1 MPRII
6 NFLRF
11 LTDKVTG
18 RLLSPVDLCI
28 AHEFHQPPYGGGNQ
42 FCMAL
47 ANELAGRCLKIRR
60 GLAPV
65 RARAC
70 LFNSFNFD
78 MGRLCRLRGQFG
90 RMVHRVDG
98 PVDVYRGNQQLK
110 IDRRINEINKMMA
123 GFTVFQSVYSLNKH
137 RELGLEFV
145 RPTVIP
151 NAVDPEVFNS
161 KGRIPW
167 DPERKTRLITVN
179 WSDNP
184 NKGGALFQQME
195 RILDWNKYEWIHLGR
210 TKLTYEHIK
219 AVPPV
224 GSREVASYLRNSD
237 IMVTASLHESCSNA
251 ILEALACG
259 LPVAYIKSGSNSE
272 LVQEAGLSFSIPE
285 EAVECL
291 HSITERW
298 HEFTAKIRFQG
309 IAEVADKYEE
319 ILFNSSVSMKSQHSN
334 HLLG

>member
-1 MPRII
+1 MTRII
-6 NFLRF
+6 NFLRS

-18 RLLSPVDLCI
+18 KLLSPVDLCI

-47 ANELAGRCLKIRR
+47 ANEFAGRCFKVRC
-60 GLAPV
+60 GLAPA

-78 MGRLCRLRGQFG
+78 MDRLTRLRGQFG

-98 PVDVYRGNQQLK
+98 PVDVYRGNQQLT
-110 IDRRINEINKMMA
+110 IDRQIHEINKRLA
-123 GFTVFQSVYSLNKH
+123 DFTVFQSVYSLNKH

-195 RILDWNKYEWIHLGR
+195 RILNWNKYEWIHLGR
-210 TKLTYEHIK
+210 TKFTYEHIK
-219 AVPPV
+219 VVPPV
-224 GSREVASYLRNSD
+224 GLGGVASFLRKRD
-237 IMVTASLHESCSNA
+237 IM
-251 ILEALACG
+251 
-259 LPVAYIKSGSNSE
+259 
-272 LVQEAGLSFSIPE
+272 
-285 EAVECL
+285 
-291 HSITERW
+291 
-298 HEFTAKIRFQG
+298 
-309 IAEVADKYEE
+309 
-319 ILFNSSVSMKSQHSN
+319 
-334 HLLG
+334 